1 MPAPLRAALSARGY
15 TEATPV
21 QQAVLAEGPEGDLLV
36 SSQTGSGKTLA
47 FGLALAPLLFE
58 GDRFVGAANRA
69 RPRVIVVAPTR
80 ELALQVARELGWLY
94 AGARARVATCVG
106 GMDIRREQRAL
117 MAGADIVVGTPGRVI
132 DHLERASL
140 ALDELSALVLDEADE
155 MLDMGFRDELERILQ
170 AAPAERRTLMFS
182 ATLPRQIEAL
192 AKRYTKDARRVRGS
206 AEGAAHA
213 DIEHLAHLVDPRERA
228 RAVVNVLRL
237 HDAPTA
243 LVFCATRDG
252 VAHLHGGLV
261 ERGFGAAALSGELS
275 QAERNRAIHAVREG
289 RARVLVATDVAARG
303 LDLPAVGLVIHAD
316 LPHDSAVLQHRSGR
330 TGRAGRKGTA
340 VVLAPFPRR
349 RQAERILRDAGLRVE
364 WTAPP
369 SAEQIGARDRERLLR
384 DVEPLVAELEDE
396 DQEIG
401 RALLERHAP
410 EAVAAALARTL
421 RRSLPAAEELR
432 LSAAPPR
439 PSRADSRL
447 DEARAGSARG
457 GPDRDDGP
465 RVEGVWFFVNVGR
478 EQRADPKWLVPML
491 CRRGGI
497 TKAELG
503 RFEIGRGATRFE
515 IHPDAAED
523 FARQAG
529 QPDQKDPH
537 IRITPEEGG
546 GAPPPRRQGR
556 RDGPPPRRS
565 PGKGPKG
572 RGPPKRGR
580 PGAA

>member
-213 DIEHLAHLVDPRERA
+213 DIEHLAHLVDPRERE

-457 GPDRDDGP
+457 GPDRGGGP